1 MSRTSDRLVTA
12 MAVCRGISFYRPPNL
27 TGDPIRRR
35 RNEESGVIRL
45 GRGSASQAR
54 QVGVEDHPE
63 GDVVLECGFQ

>member
-1 MSRTSDRLVTA
+1 V
-12 MAVCRGISFYRPPNL
+12 